1 MNTTLFDYINGAM
14 LEASTY
20 VLRFMPINLTPAQV
34 YEGLLQD
41 QAMAQAFKAAVKYLT
56 PSSLNRRINVTVGG
70 AATSLNLRLPSTE
83 QYPFY
88 LMPASTAATKI
99 TPESELGQAL
109 AIPLQVARDWESLS
123 WVFSRMATEVE
134 DVRALAVLFPWIV
147 DLVEQWERDN
157 PRPHTMRPTKPSKA
171 RLEIEK
177 DIKLITSGRVPG
189 RFPRLTSDLST
200 LCKSGRTLFSQYRMI
215 EASYRAGDLSMPF
228 ATVERSVAIMP
239 AWVPEHLDMVLAD
252 WRDDEFIRKD
262 EELNRKWPKRK

>member
-1 MNTTLFDYINGAM
+1 MHTTLFDHINGAM
-14 LEASTY
+14 REASTY

-123 WVFSRMATEVE
+123 WVFNRMTTEV

-157 PRPHTMRPTKPSKA
+157 PRPTTMRPVKPSKT
-171 RLEIEK
+171 RLEVER
-177 DIKLITSGRVPG
+177 DIRLIAGGRVPG

-228 ATVERSVAIMP
+228 VTVERSVAIMP

-252 WRDDEFIRKD
+252 WR
-262 EELNRKWPKRK
+262 EEEMDRIDMEAPPKRRK